1 MDVNVVVVELVVV
14 DVDVVEVKLVVVA
27 LVVVPGRRT
36 IVVESVLIWHLTRG
50 VNKSLSNYTNDEM
63 NRHLVPCHFFLQWQ
77 APVVSLQPTLPRARH

>member
-14 DVDVVEVKLVVVA
+14 DVAEVELVVVA

-50 VNKSLSNYTNDEM
+50 VNKSLSN
-63 NRHLVPCHFFLQWQ
+63 
-77 APVVSLQPTLPRARH
+77 